1 MSLLL
6 KGPPFVFLAAS
17 VLHFLVP
24 VISNQKNL
32 NKGEQKGGAEGRMQ
46 AKNGCKLRVIKLII
60 NSGHK
65 KQLAY
70 SQGQITQAIYY
81 KR

>member
-1 MSLLL
+1 
-6 KGPPFVFLAAS
+6 
-17 VLHFLVP
+17 
-24 VISNQKNL
+24 
-32 NKGEQKGGAEGRMQ
+32 MQ
-46 AKNGCKLRVIKLII
+46 AKNGCKLRVIGLII